1 MVAQVECR
9 QTAHRALLFAP
20 CVRFVAAGYR
30 QALHSQVGRA
40 ANRFAARQSPL
51 RAKMAHGPMPQP
63 CLALH
68 LVSPP
73 NSSGAATSGRIPR
86 LAW

>member
-9 QTAHRALLFAP
+9 QPVHRALLFAP
-20 CVRFVAAGYR
+20 CVRFAAAGYR
-30 QALHSQVGRA
+30 QVLRSQVDRA
-40 ANRFAARQSPL
+40 ANRFAAKQSPL
-51 RAKMAHGPMPQP
+51 RAKMAHDLMPQP

-68 LVSPP
+68 QVCPP
-73 NSSGAATSGRIPR
+73 NSSGAATFGRIPR

>member
-30 QALHSQVGRA
+30 QVLHSQVGKA
-40 ANRFAARQSPL
+40 VDRFATRQPPL
-51 RAKMAHGPMPQP
+51 LAKMAHDLMLQP

-68 LVSPP
+68 QVCPP

>member
-1 MVAQVECR
+1 M
-9 QTAHRALLFAP
+9 L
-20 CVRFVAAGYR
+20 
-30 QALHSQVGRA
+30 
-40 ANRFAARQSPL
+40 
-51 RAKMAHGPMPQP
+51 QP

-68 LVSPP
+68 QVCPP